1 MFKSKILRI
10 LVVLLLLVT
19 FVGYF
24 AFSTLLYPPFESGLG
39 VDVSGLVPRQVDYF
53 VARADLGR
61 AFGTFPRLRVAD
73 DLDEHEAWQTWTASP
88 EAATLAAD
96 VGYAEMM
103 ANLQTQLNQLP
114 AGVGPLDIFGANDLA
129 VAGNFK
135 GGSPAEGDWA
145 VYGTLTTPG
154 KMGIAL
160 LAFPSLLELDK
171 QGISVE
177 KGEGFVTLR
186 GDRLPQP
193 ISIARVLDVGVI
205 SNSPDLV
212 QKAIELEVHQF
223 KDSFLAG
230 STYHDKIQLADRNS
244 SEDEV
249 EIYVNTRALL
259 ESMKVTGAWPD
270 PDSQDIGPSLLAK
283 FFQLGVLNRITGIL
297 GIDEGI
303 SLDLNAKLSS
313 ELMSS
318 MQTRVY
324 RQRPVSSEE
333 FVDKYAIFAPADTG
347 AFLYLK
353 CDIGDLLTAVFDS
366 MEPATKSLIE
376 ERFQGTGKYKN
387 LQQLI
392 DEVDSA
398 LLDHMVIIVRENDFP
413 EDPEG
418 PPHNDTPVPAVA
430 VMTWLADGGQEKIDE
445 LRHTIGGMRS
455 SIGLQGAEPGASGF
469 YFNRIGGREFN
480 EYWSPYIEGTGVM
493 IAGTTSKVFL
503 VSNTIQMMDH
513 VHKTWTQGAP
523 EYPRLSERSDFSTL
537 ARSVSHGANL
547 GVWLNPKGLESFLDK
562 SADQWAMESIH
573 IDWAFERNRVET
585 KILREQYGGKQRA
598 ALTELEIVEFEGKVD
613 TRIDEID
620 QEVRREQIPLAR
632 EAYDR
637 KFKYLSAMSGGLLMV
652 TAHPKELD
660 VSLRVMTPLDK

>member
-10 LVVLLLLVT
+10 LVVLLLLFA

-24 AFSTLLYPPFESGLG
+24 AFSTLLYPPFEAGLG

-53 VARADLGR
+53 VARADLARVFDG
-61 AFGTFPRLRVAD
+61 FPRLKVAK
-73 DLDEHEAWQTWTASP
+73 DLEEHEAWKTWSASP

-96 VGYAEMM
+96 FGYEELM
-103 ANLQTQLNQLP
+103 ANLRTQLSQLP
-114 AGVGPLDIFGANDLA
+114 AGVEPLDIFGGEDLA

-135 GGSPAEGDWA
+135 GASLAEGDWA
-145 VYGTLTTPG
+145 IYGTLTTPG

-177 KGEGFVTLR
+177 QGEGFVTLH
-186 GDRLPQP
+186 GDQLPQP
-193 ISIARVLDVGVI
+193 ISIARVLNVGVI
-205 SNSPDLV
+205 SNSAELV
-212 QKAIELEVHQF
+212 KQAIELEVRQF

-230 STYHDKIQLADRNS
+230 ATYHDKIQLADRNS
-244 SEDEV
+244 AQDEV
-249 EIYVNTRALL
+249 EVYVNTRALL
-259 ESMKVTGAWPD
+259 ENLKLSGAWPD
-270 PDSQDIGPSLLAK
+270 PKSQDLAPALFSK

-303 SLDLNAKLSS
+303 TLDLNATLSS

-324 RQRPVSSEE
+324 RQRAISSEE
-333 FVDKYAIFAPADTG
+333 LVERYAIFAPADTG
-347 AFLYLK
+347 VFLYMK
-353 CDIGDLLTAVFDS
+353 VDVGDLLTAIFDS
-366 MEPATKSLIE
+366 MEPATRSLIE
-376 ERFQGTGKYKN
+376 ERFQGTGKYKD
-387 LQQLI
+387 LAQLI
-392 DEVDSA
+392 AEIDSA
-398 LLDHMVIIVRENDFP
+398 LKDHLVIIVRENDFI
-413 EDPEG
+413 EDPGG

-430 VMTWLADGGQEKIDE
+430 VMTWLADGGREKIDA

-469 YFNRIGGREFN
+469 YSNRLGGHEFN

-503 VSNTIQMMDH
+503 VANTIQMMDH
-513 VHKTWTQGAP
+513 VQKTWTQGAP
-523 EYPRLSERSDFSTL
+523 EYPRLSDRSDFSTL

-547 GVWLNPKGLESFLDK
+547 GLWVNPSGVSELLDK
-562 SADQWAMESIH
+562 SANRWAMDSIQ

-585 KILREQYGGKQRA
+585 KILREQYSGKQKA
-598 ALTELEIVEFEGKVD
+598 GLTELEAVEFERKVD

-620 QEVRREQIPLAR
+620 QEVRRTQIPLAR

-637 KFKYLSAMSGGLLMV
+637 KFKYLSAITGGLLMI
-652 TAHPKELD
+652 AAQPKDLD
-660 VSLRVMTPLDK
+660 ISLRVLAPLDR